1 VAESV
6 LVRHQLLVLNRR
18 RHRVPNRSFAFFAV
32 PSTLS
37 ADLVDPAPGSPLRR
51 TRPSRHQTIQTKAHC
66 QNDPAT
72 PKPRLS
78 DRTTGPSKRQSGTSA
93 VIFDPGIPPFPGH
106 DGVDEGLVRSLLAG
120 PPPALGRKQHAALS
134 FS

>member
-1 VAESV
+1 MLQSRLKELFSRLFIV
-6 LVRHQLLVLNRR
+6 VRY
-18 RHRVPNRSFAFFAV
+18 RVWDTNKLSERL

-66 QNDPAT
+66 KNDPAT

-78 DRTTGPSKRQSGTSA
+78 DRTTGLAKRQSGTSA
-93 VIFDPGIPPFPGH
+93 VIFDPGITLFHGNH
-106 DGVDEGLVRSLLAG
+106 GVDQLLGWSFRPGSTA
-120 PPPALGRKQHAALS
+120 ASGRKQ
-134 FS
+134 